1 MLCVISRLC
10 VRSLGA
16 LRQPR
21 DDNARRSTERSTRRP
36 RTVLLTDPFCL
47 TLNRYPS
54 RCPCRTRRSL
64 PLHVRVRSSPQKV
77 LKKCIDTGSRNL
89 VSRAPGSKADEG
101 FLPGS
106 SLSVR
111 ILITTK
117 TNETPGEKE
126 HTQSMYPLNQLKTLV
141 SCGRDPARS
150 LPFRRGFL
158 LIPLI
163 LVCLG
168 LLPAAQAAPAPE
180 TPDPGAVPGFF
191 TTADG
196 RFALLSLTTG
206 QGNSAFGALS
216 LFVDTTGN
224 FNTGVGAGTLA
235 LNNADSNTAVGTV
248 ALLLNTTGAN
258 NTAVGSAAL
267 VNNLGEIT
275 PGDLNGSFNNAVG
288 ANALRA
294 NTTGSSNNA
303 VGESALFFNVTGAA
317 NTAIGDVA
325 LENNDSSGLGFGNSN
340 TAVGVGA
347 LFSNVD
353 GDSNNAVGFNALGS
367 NLDGVFNNYIGAFAG
382 PGVPEDETIRIGDA
396 FNTGCFIGGITG
408 VVVVGD
414 PVLVDANGQ
423 LGVGPAGSPLSM
435 KEILK
440 ERQVVQELKATT
452 ERQAAVI
459 ALQEGQIKAL
469 TAGLKQQA
477 DQIQKVSAQLE
488 MIRPTPRV
496 VENR

>member
-163 LVCLG
+163 LVCL
-168 LLPAAQAAPAPE
+168 
-180 TPDPGAVPGFF
+180 
-191 TTADG
+191 
-196 RFALLSLTTG
+196 
-206 QGNSAFGALS
+206 
-216 LFVDTTGN
+216 
-224 FNTGVGAGTLA
+224 
-235 LNNADSNTAVGTV
+235 
-248 ALLLNTTGAN
+248 
-258 NTAVGSAAL
+258 
-267 VNNLGEIT
+267 
-275 PGDLNGSFNNAVG
+275 
-288 ANALRA
+288 
-294 NTTGSSNNA
+294 
-303 VGESALFFNVTGAA
+303 
-317 NTAIGDVA
+317 
-325 LENNDSSGLGFGNSN
+325 
-340 TAVGVGA
+340 
-347 LFSNVD
+347 
-353 GDSNNAVGFNALGS
+353 
-367 NLDGVFNNYIGAFAG
+367 
-382 PGVPEDETIRIGDA
+382 
-396 FNTGCFIGGITG
+396 
-408 VVVVGD
+408 
-414 PVLVDANGQ
+414 
-423 LGVGPAGSPLSM
+423 
-435 KEILK
+435 
-440 ERQVVQELKATT
+440 
-452 ERQAAVI
+452 
-459 ALQEGQIKAL
+459 
-469 TAGLKQQA
+469 
-477 DQIQKVSAQLE
+477 
-488 MIRPTPRV
+488 
-496 VENR
+496 